1 MASTGFDKLPLK
13 RSKEAP
19 RYDPSSRDAVAEYFE
34 ELERLLAR
42 EGVTSEEEKKKAA
55 LLYVP
60 IDVAKTW
67 KVLQTFT
74 NKGPTDTYEKF
85 RDEVLGFYVG
95 SDSSHVWSRAQLNK
109 LVNDTREK
117 GIHTLEEYSE
127 FYRKFYPMF
136 RYLSTKPRPG
146 IAEDDAAAA
155 LLSLVPPEKA
165 AAVSA
170 RFLWGLR

>member
-117 GIHTLEEYSE
+117 GIHTLE
-127 FYRKFYPMF
+127 
-136 RYLSTKPRPG
+136 
-146 IAEDDAAAA
+146 
-155 LLSLVPPEKA
+155 
-165 AAVSA
+165 
-170 RFLWGLR
+170 